1 MAGSYQVMEKLCAA
15 AGIDRHHDENN
26 GIHSPVAVSRDGNYS
41 IEFVECL
48 ASCGT
53 APVCMVD
60 DELRENVST
69 SGRQRAYCPTANRRS
84 PIANRLTRASAG

>member
-1 MAGSYQVMEKLCAA
+1 MAGSYQLLNDLCELAHVERPTH
-15 AGIDRHHDENN
+15 AGHGTPFRV
-26 GIHSPVAVSRDGNYS
+26 GADGKFS

-60 DELRENVST
+60 DDFYEGVTRE
-69 SGRQRAYCPTANRRS
+69 
-84 PIANRLTRASAG
+84 SAEQILQKYQ